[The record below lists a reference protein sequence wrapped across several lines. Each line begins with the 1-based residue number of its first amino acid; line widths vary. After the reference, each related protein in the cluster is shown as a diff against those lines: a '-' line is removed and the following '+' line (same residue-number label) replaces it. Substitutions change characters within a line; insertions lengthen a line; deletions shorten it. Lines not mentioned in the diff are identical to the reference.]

1 MMSPQVKGNKSKKV
15 KGKKAKKRASFKV
28 NGKKG
33 GLKSGTPPTDEL
45 GSLMYKDTYCL
56 DFLPKA
62 ALPQDKPNLG
72 KHSYTL
78 TKEGGATIEVLLK
91 HPAFFVKKLSPKGV
105 GPIGQLA
112 FVKLGGEKYAWIEA
126 CRRAGC
132 DPAK

>member
-1 MMSPQVKGNKSKKV
+1 
-15 KGKKAKKRASFKV
+15 
-28 NGKKG
+28 
-33 GLKSGTPPTDEL
+33 
-45 GSLMYKDTYCL
+45 MYNDTYRL

-62 ALPQDKPNLG
+62 ALPQDKPNMG

-91 HPAFFVKKLSPKGV
+91 HQAFFVKKLSPKGV
-105 GPIGQLA
+105 GPTGQLS
-112 FVKLGGEKYAWIEA
+112 FLKLGGEKYAWVEA